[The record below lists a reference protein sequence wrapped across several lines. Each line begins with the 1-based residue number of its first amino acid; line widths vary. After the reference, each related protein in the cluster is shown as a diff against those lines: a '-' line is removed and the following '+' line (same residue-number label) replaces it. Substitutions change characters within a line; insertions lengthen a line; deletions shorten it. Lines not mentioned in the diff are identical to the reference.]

1 MHNPVYEFFRD
12 QGSIIA
18 GVLALAAGIMA
29 YIGAIKAANRQV
41 AVLKDQVEDA
51 RTERRLTDK
60 RRLSVIKWALRA
72 EGTRLHAVVLALRG
86 RALPSA
92 PQPAARSAEQLVI
105 ESSPLLRGEHG
116 TEMAL
121 LDDQTR
127 AVLEKVAGIVAEYN
141 SRIETAV
148 VVNQGPLIDHEILAL
163 VDSLAVA
170 VQELR
175 SIL

>member
-1 MHNPVYEFFRD
+1 
-12 QGSIIA
+12 
-18 GVLALAAGIMA
+18 MA

-51 RTERRLTDK
+51 RRERRLTDK

-72 EGTRLHAVVLALRG
+72 EGTRLHAAVLALRG
-86 RALPSA
+86 GALPSA

-116 TEMAL
+116 AEMAL
-121 LDDQTR
+121 LDDQTP

-163 VDSLAVA
+163 VDCLAAA

-175 SIL
+175 SIF